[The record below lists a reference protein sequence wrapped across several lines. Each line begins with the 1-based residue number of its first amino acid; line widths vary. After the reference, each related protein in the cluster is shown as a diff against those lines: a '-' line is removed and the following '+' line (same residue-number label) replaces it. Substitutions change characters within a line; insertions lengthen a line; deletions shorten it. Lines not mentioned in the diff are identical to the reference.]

1 MLKKRLVSLL
11 LLVIF
16 IISLAGCVVAPIEF
30 EISPTEKVRIVLP
43 NSVEPVDLT
52 TYEQSLLDKV
62 NEARAEVGVDA
73 LLYDPH
79 VAKVAQLKAQ
89 DLLTSNYFD
98 HVSPTYGGPSEMLT
112 EFGVEWM
119 ASGENIAAGQLTV
132 EEVHEG
138 WMNSPG
144 HYENIVNPMFTHI
157 GFGFTEGGGDYG
169 TYWVQMFTAY

>member
-1 MLKKRLVSLL
+1 MRPFASSVLYTILVL
-11 LLVIF
+11 F
-16 IISLAGCVVAPIEF
+16 LAGCVVIPLEF
-30 EISPTEKVRIVLP
+30 DLSETEKVKIVLP
-43 NSVEPVDLT
+43 SSVEPVDLS

-62 NEARAEVGVDA
+62 NAARAEVGVEP
-73 LLYDPH
+73 LHYDPS

-98 HVSPTYGGPSEMLT
+98 HVSPTYGGPSDMLT
-112 EFGVEWM
+112 QFGIKWR
-119 ASGENIAAGQLTV
+119 ASGENIAAGQRSV

-144 HYENIVNPMFTHI
+144 HYENIVSPLFTHI